1 MLIASLVAAAHW
13 PVLRAQ
19 ALSFDDDAF
28 VTRNPLVTHPGWSSV
43 GRFFGEVL
51 SPTTVRGY
59 YLPLSMTSLMLD
71 DAMGGRPDDLRV
83 FHRTSLALHVMN
95 VVLVVLILHRLFG
108 ALLPAAIAG
117 LAFGL

>member
-1 MLIASLVAAAHW
+1 DRTHGGRGGDAGSIGRRPAMAPPPQRIARRPRLALPAALMLIASLVAAAHW

-71 DAMGGRPDDLRV
+71 DAMGEIGRA
-83 FHRTSLALHVMN
+83 H
-95 VVLVVLILHRLFG
+95 
-108 ALLPAAIAG
+108 
-117 LAFGL
+117 